1 MFSLASASPVD
12 NRNTVVENAA
22 SGGEFITN
30 DGVLLMNMAKTVFT
44 TSLAALAFVSFAAFA
59 DTGLYVG
66 GSVGSATLS
75 KDLGSFKIETES
87 TPYRFTFGLQLHDF
101 FALEGGYQNFGSFED
116 RFTVSGEPVDIG
128 LKADGFT
135 LGFTGSIPL
144 SDRFSLFGRGGAFF
158 WDGDALI
165 DSVLYG
171 RVGAFFWDED
181 VYLWEDELY
190 IDSAENSV
198 PGDTNAYF
206 GGGLTMSVTD
216 RLDLV
221 GDWTRYNLETAR
233 SDVFSLGFTY
243 RF

>member
-1 MFSLASASPVD
+1 MNIGKAVSTASLAV
-12 NRNTVVENAA
+12 
-22 SGGEFITN
+22 
-30 DGVLLMNMAKTVFT
+30 
-44 TSLAALAFVSFAAFA
+44 LAFVSSAAFA
-59 DTGLYVG
+59 ESGLYVG
-66 GSVGSATLS
+66 GSLGSAKLS
-75 KDLGSFKIETES
+75 KDLGSFSIDTES
-87 TPYRFTFGLQLHDF
+87 TPYRFTIGLQLYDF
-101 FALEGGYQNFGSFED
+101 FVLEGGYQNFGTFEN
-116 RFTVSGEPVDIG
+116 RFTVSGEPVDIR

-135 LGFTGSIPL
+135 LGVTGSIPL
-144 SDRFSLFGRGGAFF
+144 SERFSLFGRGGAFF

-190 IDSAENSV
+190 IDSTESPL

-221 GDWTRYNLETAR
+221 GDWTRYNLETTR
-233 SDVFSLGFTY
+233 SDVFSIGFTY